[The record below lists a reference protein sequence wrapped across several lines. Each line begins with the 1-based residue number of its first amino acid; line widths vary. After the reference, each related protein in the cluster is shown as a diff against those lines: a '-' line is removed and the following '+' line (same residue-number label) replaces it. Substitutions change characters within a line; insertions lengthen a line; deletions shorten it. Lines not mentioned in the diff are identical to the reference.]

1 MASTLWRNVS
11 IAARSRVYPPG
22 ARYRQRERLIQHNTE
37 MTPLFRPL
45 RLRGGQPGPG
55 ADLGCTGW
63 EGWCTSRPVSWI
75 SGVLSKPKFA
85 GEGAAKC
92 CELWIRDTS
101 SRSIGNRMSQS
112 SGLMLGKRGVILGV
126 ANNRSIAWGTARACH
141 AAGGEI

>member
-1 MASTLWRNVS
+1 MASTLWRNAF

-22 ARYRQRERLIQHNTE
+22 ARYRQRQRLTQHNTE
-37 MTPLFRPL
+37 MTPLFRLL

-85 GEGAAKC
+85 GEGAPQC
-92 CELWIRDTS
+92 CELR
-101 SRSIGNRMSQS
+101 
-112 SGLMLGKRGVILGV
+112 ILGHWLKVDRKPDV
-126 ANNRSIAWGTARACH
+126 AKVRSDAGQARSDSRGRQQPPH
-141 AAGGEI
+141 PLR